1 MNDNDLERDLRS
13 QRGPREEGYVATGL
27 PMTLEEAPR
36 PGSGLSGL
44 PRAAMFAGVAV
55 AGALA
60 VALVAGV
67 FSGPG
72 PDVGTGSESPS
83 AAASSPAVAACQPL
97 DVALSAEPWGG
108 AAGSR
113 GTIVTVTLANGR
125 YPCALAGQAT
135 GVISDANGTVLVSG
149 GSVTAAGAPA
159 VDLEPNTAFTVGVAW
174 SNWCGNDP
182 AAPVSLSLKFEG
194 WTSAVPVTVPS
205 GANPVP
211 PCNGAGSPTSLSV
224 TSPEPAP

>member
-13 QRGPREEGYVATGL
+13 QRGPREAGYVPTSL
-27 PMTLEEAPR
+27 PMALEEAPQQ
-36 PGSGLSGL
+36 PSGLSGL

-67 FSGPG
+67 FSGPD
-72 PDVGTGSESPS
+72 PSVGTGSESPS

-125 YPCALAGQAT
+125 YPCALGGQAA
-135 GVISDANGTVLVSG
+135 GVISDANGAVLVSG
-149 GSVTAAGAPA
+149 QSAGAAA
-159 VDLEPNTAFTVGVAW
+159 VDLEPNTAFTLGVAW

-182 AAPVSLSLKFEG
+182 AAPVRLSLQFEG

-205 GANPVP
+205 GSNPVP
-211 PCNGAGSPTSLSV
+211 PCNGAGTPTSLSV

>member
-13 QRGPREEGYVATGL
+13 QRGPREEGYTPAVL
-27 PMTLEEAPR
+27 PMTREEAPVR
-36 PGSGLSGL
+36 ASGVSRL

-60 VALVAGV
+60 VALVAGI

-72 PDVGTGSESPS
+72 SDVGSGSASPS
-83 AAASSPAVAACQPL
+83 AAASAPAVAVCAPAPA
-97 DVALSAEPWGG
+97 DVTFSAEPWGG

-113 GTIVTVTLANGR
+113 GTTVTVTLADGR
-125 YPCALAGQAT
+125 YPCALGGRVAAL
-135 GVISDANGTVLVSG
+135 ISDANGTLLVSG
-149 GSVTAAGAPA
+149 QSAAVGS
-159 VDLEPNTAFTVGVAW
+159 VDLEPNTAFTLGVAW

-182 AAPVSLSLKFEG
+182 AAPVSLSLKIEG
-194 WTSAVPVTVPS
+194 WTSAVPVSVPA

-211 PCNGAGSPTSLSV
+211 PCNGAGAPSSLSV
-224 TSPEPAP
+224 TALEPAP